1 MKFSLAKS
9 KELRAKRNGI
19 GHWIFGIRHV
29 TLQPGITLVE
39 LLVVMG
45 ILAIIFTFTTVN
57 IIPLRDHASLNTTV
71 STLVADIRQ
80 QQLKAMIGDT
90 DGNASRSAYGIY
102 FTSGGYTVFPG
113 SSYTAGNTR
122 NFSATLDS
130 SVEFLN
136 TFTNN
141 TLIFA
146 SASGE
151 FVNYSASNNTLT
163 VRVKATGEQKVL
175 QFNKYGTVSAVN

>member
-1 MKFSLAKS
+1 MKIVFSLAKS
-9 KELRAKRNGI
+9 KELRAKSC
-19 GHWIFGIRHV
+19 
-29 TLQPGITLVE
+29 LQRGVTLVE

-57 IIPLRDHASLNTTV
+57 IIPLRDRASLNTTV
-71 STLVADIRQ
+71 SSLVADIRQ

-90 DGNASRSAYGIY
+90 EGNATRSAYGIY
-102 FTSGGYTVFPG
+102 FTNGGYTVFPG
-113 SSYTAGNTR
+113 SSYTVANTH
-122 NFSATLDS
+122 NFTATLDS

-136 TFTNN
+136 TFTNS

-146 SASGE
+146 SASGD
-151 FVNYSASNNTLT
+151 FVNYAESANTLT